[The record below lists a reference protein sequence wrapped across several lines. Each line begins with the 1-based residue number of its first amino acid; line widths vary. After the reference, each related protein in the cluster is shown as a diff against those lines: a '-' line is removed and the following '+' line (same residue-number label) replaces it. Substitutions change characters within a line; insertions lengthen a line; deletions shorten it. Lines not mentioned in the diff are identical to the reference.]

1 VEKLLSYLLQVVV
14 GKPLAYSDRLRVA
27 ALTIL
32 AAYFEREALL
42 GDAIVYGTFALGC
55 AFIIGLSLRDAPA
68 GTTALLPKQGS

>member
-1 VEKLLSYLLQVVV
+1 VEKLLSYLLQIVV

-32 AAYFEREALL
+32 AAYFERQYYL
-42 GDAIVYGTFALGC
+42 GDAIIYGTFALGC

-68 GTTALLPKQGS
+68 GTTPLLPGQKS